1 MVNAMG
7 NRPAAATAELE
18 LPDVPDAPD
27 APDAPDNTSAAAA
40 AAAAATAAAAS
51 ASCLLA
57 NRQRRA
63 MAADARA
70 AAFASESR
78 RTTVDA
84 TIVQPGADAHMA
96 APATVAMPPGAS
108 LLTPATSTSLGS
120 QQPLEATPCT
130 SGGFR
135 ESASTDAARRRRTAA
150 AAIFAERRANYSTSA
165 AGRAEADALASALA
179 AGAANE
185 DDTCLICRIQTATE
199 AIEPCYHVSMCGPC
213 LSQQRQRLR
222 LATADER
229 RYSDAQVH
237 DFQVPVSGLLRCP
250 LCRVLM
256 TR

>member
-1 MVNAMG
+1 
-7 NRPAAATAELE
+7 
-18 LPDVPDAPD
+18 
-27 APDAPDNTSAAAA
+27 
-40 AAAAATAAAAS
+40 
-51 ASCLLA
+51 
-57 NRQRRA
+57 

-70 AAFASESR
+70 AAFATEAR
-78 RTTVDA
+78 RTTDA
-84 TIVQPGADAHMA
+84 TIVQLGADAHMA
-96 APATVAMPPGAS
+96 APATVVMPPGAS
-108 LLTPATSTSLGS
+108 LLTPASSLGS
-120 QQPLEATPCT
+120 QQPLEAT

-135 ESASTDAARRRRTAA
+135 ESATDAARRRRTVAA
-150 AAIFAERRANYSTSA
+150 AMFAERRANYSTST

-179 AGAANE
+179 ARGAANE
-185 DDTCLICRIQTATE
+185 DDRSCLICRIQTATE
-199 AIEPCYHVSMCGPC
+199 AIEPCHHVSMCGPC